1 MKKTI
6 LFLILFTLTLPCFSF
21 VHTTTVWE
29 KQLNNSVDRML
40 VSKNYIFLINQKE
53 VICFY
58 KNGKQLWVYKPAKGR
73 IGLSPEY
80 DIEERLWLNIN
91 DLNNGNFIITL
102 NRSGQ
107 PILKKKVAH
116 GEIIGKSPDGKRIF
130 IAYGGQW
137 MHIYGGDILINRK
150 FLSVDANEYIL
161 RKKEMYIFSHKNQ
174 GILWAIGVRDN
185 KTLLCMRDSKNKVTV
200 LLLRS
205 SGDIEKK
212 LNLREA
218 EKKPSI
224 AKDLLIFVNLNPKTH
239 SYQLSAYSILDISK
253 KWNIETGTGKVFPSF
268 ANNKIYYTNPYARS
282 GWDPFVRGT
291 LFEISLNGKQVNK
304 IFKSASPFAKG
315 AVQLFMTDYGF
326 QYKDFFVF
334 PTFHEVMALNKQKKI
349 ELAIPDAGTSFL
361 IKSDGHLIFLFS
373 IKNGNKTLK
382 AIKMN

>member
-1 MKKTI
+1 MRKTI
-6 LFLILFTLTLPCFSF
+6 LFFILFTLTLHCFSF
-21 VHTTTVWE
+21 VRTTTVWE

-53 VICFY
+53 VICFD

-73 IGLSPEY
+73 IGLFPEY

-107 PILKKKVAH
+107 PILKEKLAY
-116 GEIIGKSPDGKRIF
+116 GEIIGKSLDGKRIF

-137 MHIYGGDILINRK
+137 MHIYGGDILVNRK
-150 FLSVDANEYIL
+150 VKSLDASEYIL
-161 RKKEMYIFSHKNQ
+161 RRKGMYIFHHKNQ

-185 KTLLCMRDSKNKVTV
+185 KTLLCMRDSKNTVTV
-200 LLLRS
+200 LLLKS

-212 LNLREA
+212 LKLHEA

-224 AKDLLIFVNLNPKTH
+224 AKNLLIFVNLNPKTY

-253 KWNIETGTGKVFPSF
+253 KWEIETGTGKVFPSF

-291 LFEISLNGKQVNK
+291 LFEISLNGQEVKK
-304 IFKSASPFAKG
+304 IFKSASPFSKG

-326 QYKDFFVF
+326 QYKGFFVF

-349 ELAIPDAGTSFL
+349 ELAIPDAGANFL
-361 IKSDGHLIFLFS
+361 IRSDGKSIFLFS
-373 IKNGNKTLK
+373 IKNGKKTLK
-382 AIKMN
+382 ALELK